1 LRDRVVRSGSSGSQ
15 FQTIEVGGSHSS
27 GTPFELQSLLVP
39 RAMSQLSATPFPLQS
54 LVKRTSQSPPA
65 QISVPL
71 HESASRQSASTAHV
85 WHTSCSSLQNRAGH
99 GGLPS
104 TQTPVEQVSV
114 PVQNSPSLHS
124 AAVQHSDAHVSVA
137 SQHTGVGAEQRAPL
151 PTQLPPEQVSP
162 VVQALPSSQ
171 WALLFVW
178 TQPHSGIQESSV
190 QTLPSLQLRGLPAT
204 HVPPE
209 QTSLTVQALPSLQ
222 GAVLLV
228 KTHPVAGAQ
237 VSSVHGL
244 LSLHTSAAPPT
255 QTPAEQVSLVV
266 QALPSLQGA
275 VLLVKTHP
283 VAGAQVSSVH
293 GLLSLHTSAAPPT
306 HTPAEQVSFVV
317 QALPSLHGAVL
328 LVKTHPVAG
337 AQESSVQTLLS
348 LQVIPVPAH
357 TPAVHTSPLVQAL
370 PSSHTV
376 PSATLV

>member
-1 LRDRVVRSGSSGSQ
+1 
-15 FQTIEVGGSHSS
+15 
-27 GTPFELQSLLVP
+27 
-39 RAMSQLSATPFPLQS
+39 
-54 LVKRTSQSPPA
+54 
-65 QISVPL
+65 
-71 HESASRQSASTAHV
+71 
-85 WHTSCSSLQNRAGH
+85 
-99 GGLPS
+99 
-104 TQTPVEQVSV
+104 
-114 PVQNSPSLHS
+114 
-124 AAVQHSDAHVSVA
+124 
-137 SQHTGVGAEQRAPL
+137 
-151 PTQLPPEQVSP
+151 
-162 VVQALPSSQ
+162 
-171 WALLFVW
+171 
-178 TQPHSGIQESSV
+178 
-190 QTLPSLQLRGLPAT
+190 LPSLQLRGLPAT

-237 VSSVHGL
+237 VSVVQGL
-244 LSLHTSAAPPT
+244 LSLQVIPVPAHTPAVHTSP
-255 QTPAEQVSLVV
+255 EV

-275 VLLVKTHP
+275 VLLVCVHP
-283 VAGAQVSSVH
+283 VAGLHASSVH
-293 GLLSLHTSAAPPT
+293 TFASSQFGAAPPT
-306 HTPAEQVSFVV
+306 HTPAEQVSLVV